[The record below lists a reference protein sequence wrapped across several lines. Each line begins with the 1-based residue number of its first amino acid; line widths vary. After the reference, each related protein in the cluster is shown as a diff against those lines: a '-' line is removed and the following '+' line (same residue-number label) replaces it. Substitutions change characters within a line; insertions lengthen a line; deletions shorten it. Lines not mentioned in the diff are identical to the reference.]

1 MQTVLNRYNTFTG
14 VVYKNDP
21 TIMAWELIN
30 EPRCTSDPSG
40 KTIQVDRLCYKSD
53 SFRDFKPLSK
63 YLGTTIVVSV
73 KGLN

>member
-40 KTIQVDRLCYKSD
+40 KTIQVDRFSYKSD
-53 SFRDFKPLSK
+53 SFGDFKPLNK
-63 YLGTTIVVSV
+63 YLV
-73 KGLN
+73 